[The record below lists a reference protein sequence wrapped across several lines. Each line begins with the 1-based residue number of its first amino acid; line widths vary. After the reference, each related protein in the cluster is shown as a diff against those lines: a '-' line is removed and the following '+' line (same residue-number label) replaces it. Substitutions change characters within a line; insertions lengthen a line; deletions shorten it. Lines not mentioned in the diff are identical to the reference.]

1 MNLSETARIILAD
14 FDAFTK
20 PVSIHELYH
29 YHNGEISEPD
39 ILNAINEINS
49 KCGNIIGLIVRP
61 LSIDSDESCYYYK
74 KR

>member
-20 PVSIHELYH
+20 PVSIHEFYR

-49 KCGNIIGLIVRP
+49 KCGNVIGLIVRP